1 MNVRTKKIETISIM
15 MMDVHE
21 KENKKNNNSIVWHAE
36 GLAQGTL
43 VTCDRGGAVVAESRR
58 RGG

>member
-1 MNVRTKKIETISIM
+1 MKIETISIM